1 MQDGQEM
8 SNFPHVINV
17 SAVMTSKEGGIAF
30 LPTDCPFRQ
39 AAHVLLQIDTQVSV
53 GGFLV

>member
-1 MQDGQEM
+1 M
-8 SNFPHVINV
+8 SNFPHLINV
-17 SAVMTSKEGGIAF
+17 SAIMTSKEGGIAF

>member
-1 MQDGQEM
+1 M
-8 SNFPHVINV
+8 SNFPHLINV
-17 SAVMTSKEGGIAF
+17 SAIMTSKEGGIAF
-30 LPTDCPFRQ
+30 LPTDCPFRH